1 MSAVDH
7 REHTV
12 PAGIPEGATIGGKYR
27 LDSLIAEGGMGLV
40 YKGWHLV
47 LDHAVAVKVV
57 RPELAHRADAVS
69 RFLNEARAI
78 AQLRGEHVARV
89 LDSGCIKD
97 GPPYMVLEFLDGAD
111 LRTVLESSGP
121 LEVQRAI
128 DLILQAC
135 EAMAEAHAAGIVH
148 RDIKPENLF
157 LTRQPDG
164 TECIKVLD
172 FGISKRLDVESRR
185 SYTQQG
191 QSLGS
196 PHYMAP
202 EQMSAPGQVD
212 ARADVWSLGV
222 VLFEL
227 ISGHVPFDGETVPI
241 VCAQVLCK
249 EPLALSTVRPDVP
262 GELEAAVARCLQKTA
277 ANRYGSVGEFA
288 EALAPFAS
296 PAGAESLLR
305 IQRLLGVEVN
315 MEEPIDLVRPRGE
328 ERTPTPRVHATTEL
342 DFNVPRRNVWPIPVA
357 LAVAAATALGVVN
370 WPFLRDASAHA
381 MSSAVSV
388 AENLRNWRGGEAG
401 NQAANGSGAT
411 AAAPLPAPA
420 APPVAAVPEPTAAM
434 TSADV
439 AASVATSVSPSSQ
452 APARPS
458 SPARVSTVRAPQTY
472 AAEPSGRARSSTWI
486 ASPAPE
492 DEPVDVPVDLPVPG
506 PLETAPVPA
515 PGSDELIPPYQ
526 DPASGTAA
534 PESGSGEAAGQNTRA
549 SLRYAIDPASLR
561 AAGLRSGPSAD

>member
-262 GELEAAVARCLQKTA
+262 AELEAAVARCLQKTA

-342 DFNVPRRNVWPIPVA
+342 DLNVPRGRVWPLPAA

-370 WPFLRDASAHA
+370 WPLLREASAHA
-381 MSSAVSV
+381 VSSAVTV
-388 AENLRNWRGGEAG
+388 AENLRNWQRGETT
-401 NQAANGSGAT
+401 NDAANARAQAV
-411 AAAPLPAPA
+411 AAPAPA
-420 APPVAAVPEPTAAM
+420 APPVAVPEPTAAM

-439 AASVATSVSPSSQ
+439 AASVATSVSSPAQ
-452 APARPS
+452 PTAPAS
-458 SPARVSTVRAPQTY
+458 SPVRISTPARAPQTY
-472 AAEPSGRARSSTWI
+472 AAQPTGRARASTWI
-486 ASPAPE
+486 ASPAHE
-492 DEPVDVPVDLPVPG
+492 EEPVDVPVDLPAPA
-506 PLETAPVPA
+506 PLETTPA
-515 PGSDELIPPYQ
+515 PSSDELIPPYQ
-526 DPASGTAA
+526 EPGTAA
-534 PESGSGEAAGQNTRA
+534 PESGSSSGGEAAGQNTRA